1 MSFVVKMFLLCNNNR
16 VCWSWCEGIKIE
28 MFLVKVKFVKV
39 FVFYLKYIDMIV
51 NVIKVFVDKSGLFW

>member
-16 VCWSWCEGIKIE
+16 VCWSWCEEIKIE